1 MKNSFSS
8 VKNKII
14 SRHIINDE
22 TNKKRTDINVLL
34 NRVLV
39 DKKRER
45 RRKILF
51 SASASLGLLLFGII
65 VF

>member
-8 VKNKII
+8 VKKKII
-14 SRHIINDE
+14 SRDIINDE

-34 NRVLV
+34 NRVRV
-39 DKKRER
+39 DKKREK

-51 SASASLGLLLFGII
+51 SASASLGLVIFGIL

>member
-8 VKNKII
+8 VKKKII

-34 NRVLV
+34 NRVRV

-51 SASASLGLLLFGII
+51 SASASLGLVIFGIL